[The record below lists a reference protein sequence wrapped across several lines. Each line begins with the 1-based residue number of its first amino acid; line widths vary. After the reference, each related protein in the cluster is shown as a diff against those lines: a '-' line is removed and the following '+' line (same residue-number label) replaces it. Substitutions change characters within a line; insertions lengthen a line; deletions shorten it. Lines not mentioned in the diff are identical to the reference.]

1 VSVELDS
8 QNIVFSTVSLIRSS
22 EINLFNEVTG
32 WAVLIGL
39 IFGSVLFYFVALGVS
54 NFIRRRIERNGQ
66 IKVIENDYRLIYE
79 KYFRE

>member
-1 VSVELDS
+1 MSVELDS

-66 IKVIENDYRLIYE
+66 IKVIENDYRLMYE

>member
-1 VSVELDS
+1 M
-8 QNIVFSTVSLIRSS
+8 FSTVSLIRSS

>member
-1 VSVELDS
+1 MSVELDS